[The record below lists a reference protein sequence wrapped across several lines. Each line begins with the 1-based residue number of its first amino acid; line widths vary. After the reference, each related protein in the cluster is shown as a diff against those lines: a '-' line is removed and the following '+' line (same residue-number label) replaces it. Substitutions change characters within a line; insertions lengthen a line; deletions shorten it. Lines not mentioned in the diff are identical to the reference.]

1 MHKFVQAALLT
12 ASVCTGVLSV
22 SAAEASDS
30 IGFTPQVT
38 SLTGEKKAKPS
49 KNYLFPE
56 ATDLK
61 DNNPFINPEE
71 KSWENYYVPYN
82 DGALVYSPVEYSASL
97 KEQNS
102 GASSI
107 SAENPLYITA
117 DRMQYANTTGEVSA
131 FGDVDIRQ
139 QKDRYQTAY
148 AYGNTQTQ
156 KYMIPGEVL
165 YTTPTDYMKADSAS
179 YDGNAAIGRFSKL
192 RGWDQG
198 VYYFAGESGVYNR
211 AENKIVVQ
219 KGFLTTKHAIA
230 KVPDYRIEADSI
242 DIYPGDHYT
251 AHDVS
256 LFIKNTRLLTMS
268 SYTGSLIP
276 DDSNVNMWTLI
287 PRPTY
292 DSDNGIGL
300 KNSVT
305 IPMGGLSS
313 GVSFYAQMAYYTKVG
328 FKPDIGFKWNTRPGT
343 FRLHYA
349 KEESSLNDDHVWVE
363 KKPSL
368 SFDSNHFY
376 IPGTEFFVGFTG
388 EVGRWEEGNVKG
400 THKDWDAYISH
411 NPIPMGP
418 HMAFSWRAGYRKD
431 YYDYN
436 DTIRNNAYYS
446 MGINGGYGPVAAW
459 INYTNNNLNGQTPYS
474 FDTYD
479 IQRPLSFGVKVQL
492 TPLDAVSVGYT
503 YGTSNHKLE
512 HLDYTYYRDM
522 HSFYGWI
529 EYREKDRE
537 TKIYIQ
543 PKDFRF

>member
-1 MHKFVQAALLT
+1 
-12 ASVCTGVLSV
+12 
-22 SAAEASDS
+22 
-30 IGFTPQVT
+30 
-38 SLTGEKKAKPS
+38 
-49 KNYLFPE
+49 
-56 ATDLK
+56 
-61 DNNPFINPEE
+61 
-71 KSWENYYVPYN
+71 
-82 DGALVYSPVEYSASL
+82 
-97 KEQNS
+97 
-102 GASSI
+102 
-107 SAENPLYITA
+107 
-117 DRMQYANTTGEVSA
+117 MQYENTTGEVSA
-131 FGDVDIRQ
+131 FGEVDIRQ
-139 QKDRYQTAY
+139 QQDRYQTAY

-256 LFIKNTRLLTMS
+256 LFVKNTRLLTMS

-276 DDSNVNMWTLI
+276 DDSNVSMWTLI

-300 KNSVT
+300 KNSIT

-376 IPGTEFFVGFTG
+376 IPGTEFFVGVTG
-388 EVGRWEEGNVKG
+388 EVGRWEEGDVKG

-436 DTIRNNAYYS
+436 DAIRNNAYYS
-446 MGINGGYGPVAAW
+446 MRISGGYGPVAAW

-543 PKDFRF
+543 GFQILTE